1 MNIIDNIYFKTIFGS
16 CIGLL
21 IWAFEL
27 ESDDM
32 GGIIFRINSDGKK
45 VFSPDSIIEIM
56 KAPFKFKHFWTHHE
70 LRKVN
75 WIFMSLLGGFIGYIY
90 DKSS

>member
-1 MNIIDNIYFKTIFGS
+1 MESEYTKILVGS
-16 CIGLL
+16 SIGLV

-32 GGIIFRINSDGKK
+32 GGIIFRTNSDGKR
-45 VFSPDSIIEIM
+45 VLSPDSIIEIM
-56 KAPFKFKHFWTHHE
+56 KAPFKFKHFWIQNE

-75 WIFMSLLGGFIGYIY
+75 WIFMGLLGGFIGYIF
-90 DKSS
+90 S